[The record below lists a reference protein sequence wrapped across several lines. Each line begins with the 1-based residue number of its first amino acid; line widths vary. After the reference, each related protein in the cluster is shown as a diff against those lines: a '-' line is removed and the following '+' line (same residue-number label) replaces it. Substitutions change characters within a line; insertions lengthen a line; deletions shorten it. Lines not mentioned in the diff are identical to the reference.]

1 MENWFRWL
9 NPDYLLQKIFYGP
22 DLNTTGIVDD
32 FPNVPANIKKTL
44 SLDISSY
51 SLNSGFKTIRYDVLE
66 RLCSQT
72 PVTLYEID
80 RVRYSLSYYLGQAT
94 QRQSKDEAY
103 KATMV
108 SILNCLER
116 HSADLA
122 TIRDRTLVHDRI
134 IAAQDP
140 FLLQQRITIISTI
153 VAVFSALASII
164 AAVISFVQLF
174 HYHGG

>member
-1 MENWFRWL
+1 MAIGTE
-9 NPDYLLQKIFYGP
+9 
-22 DLNTTGIVDD
+22 
-32 FPNVPANIKKTL
+32 PNVPENIKKKL

-51 SLNSGFKTIRYDVLE
+51 SSNSGFKTTRYDVLE
-66 RLCSQT
+66 RLCSQK
-72 PVTLYEID
+72 PVSLYEID
-80 RVRYSLSYYLGQAT
+80 RVRYRLSYYLGQAT
-94 QRQSKDEAY
+94 QIQNKDEAY
-103 KATMV
+103 KATIV

-116 HSADLA
+116 NSADLV
-122 TIRDRTLVHDRI
+122 TIPDRTLVHDRI

-174 HYHGG
+174 HSHGG